1 MAELKEKLFP
11 MLEQCEREGKRIVLR
26 YDAALQDAGVLDCP
40 FDIVIAWSPLYSL
53 PFPYIIPAGT
63 FWKPYSRQTHFQ
75 NSAQ

>member
-40 FDIVIAWSPLYSL
+40 FDIVIA
-53 PFPYIIPAGT
+53 
-63 FWKPYSRQTHFQ
+63 
-75 NSAQ
+75 